1 MFDDFTESEED
12 TIGETD
18 SIFEVLSNIQV
29 SKYMQKIIK
38 DISVDSNNATNVR
51 ILLNQFEW
59 NQQKALDMLNSNDAN
74 DEDLNQINSSEL
86 VNDRNH
92 HFGFGPIPKL

>member
-1 MFDDFTESEED
+1 MFDNFMESEED
-12 TIGETD
+12 TIEETD

-29 SKYMQKIIK
+29 SEYMKKIIK

-59 NQQKALDMLNSNDAN
+59 NQQKVSDILFTAIM
-74 DEDLNQINSSEL
+74 EL
-86 VNDRNH
+86 RM
-92 HFGFGPIPKL
+92 KKTKTK

>member
-1 MFDDFTESEED
+1 MFDNFMESEED
-12 TIGETD
+12 TIEETD

-29 SKYMQKIIK
+29 SEYMKKIIK

-59 NQQKALDMLNSNDAN
+59 NQQKVLDVLYSNIGTEEN
-74 DEDLNQINSSEL
+74 NFLKQINGQTL
-86 VNDRNH
+86 INGQGRIFLKN
-92 HFGFGPIPKL
+92 